1 MGEKDGGRA
10 MKDERSKLLLA
21 TYDGSLRKIQ
31 IESDKKYS
39 KVKCKV
45 RYYDETADGAVVK
58 AKIVFQHVVAIR
70 FYVNQ
75 FENTIG
81 AELGGFYEIFDG
93 KKKKEML
100 EKNFAGRREGYL
112 YHGNYQY
119 DPEDGDDMLNYR
131 DNLERAERKLD
142 RYHLYQLQTVGGMYE
157 LLAKGYLLEKK
168 KTRS

>member
-1 MGEKDGGRA
+1 
-10 MKDERSKLLLA
+10 MKDERSTLLLG

-100 EKNFAGRREGYL
+100 EKNFAGR
-112 YHGNYQY
+112 NYQY

>member
-1 MGEKDGGRA
+1 
-10 MKDERSKLLLA
+10 MKDERSKLLLG
-21 TYDGSLRKIQ
+21 TFDGALREVEIQ
-31 IESDKKYS
+31 PEKKYS

-45 RYYDETADGAVVK
+45 QYYDEKADGIAVK

-70 FYVNQ
+70 FCVNQ

-81 AELGGFYEIFDG
+81 AELGGFYEISDRD
-93 KKKKEML
+93 KKKEML
-100 EKNFAGRREGYL
+100 EKNFSGRREGYL

-119 DPEDGDDMLNYR
+119 DPEDGADMLNYR
-131 DNLERAERKLD
+131 DNLERVEKKLD

-157 LLAKGYLLEKK
+157 LLAKGYRLEEK